1 MKDKN
6 TRDPSQEQLLDR
18 TFRTSDGESAE
29 QTRERINK
37 FFLIKYLKNMKEK
50 ELQ

>member
-1 MKDKN
+1 MKDKA

-29 QTRERINK
+29 QTRNG
-37 FFLIKYLKNMKEK
+37 NNS
-50 ELQ
+50 